1 MYTKQI
7 PKRYFVI
14 DYDADDDV
22 MQYDLKEVT
31 EAEFNEA
38 EGSIT
43 VEHNTMWANGVDQI
57 CYMKGLDVC

>member
-1 MYTKQI
+1 MPTKPI

-14 DYDADDDV
+14 DYEL
-22 MQYDLKEVT
+22 DLVDFKEVT

-43 VEHNTMWANGVDQI
+43 VEHNTVWANGVDQI
-57 CYMKGLDVC
+57 CYMKGLDV